1 MQWRYAHGRP
11 HWSCSSVPCSLR
23 LGVVGSSRGYL
34 LGGRGCEESNT
45 RGGQAMMRLGR
56 TASPLVALYMLTSAA
71 TADADC
77 AWVWEIT
84 ASSAPK
90 TTTEPVRAY
99 AAKSECDG
107 ALAAALDSF
116 TTAPGFVRKD
126 TTYQE

>member
-1 MQWRYAHGRP
+1 
-11 HWSCSSVPCSLR
+11 
-23 LGVVGSSRGYL
+23 
-34 LGGRGCEESNT
+34 
-45 RGGQAMMRLGR
+45 MMRLGR

-71 TADADC
+71 TADAEC

-126 TTYQE
+126 TKYQEAYVKTGQTTVSYGYRCLPDTVDPRGAKGK